1 MAEGKSWGGPGA
13 GFISPKGEMLVCL
26 TRWAHSG
33 SDFGGL
39 IVLLLP
45 GAVQSS
51 IIYFF
56 HRYFL
61 SSH

>member
-1 MAEGKSWGGPGA
+1 MAEGKSWGGPRA
-13 GFISPKGEMLVCL
+13 GFISPNGEMLVCL
-26 TRWAHSG
+26 IRWAHLG

-45 GAVQSS
+45 GDVQSS
-51 IIYFF
+51 INYFF
-56 HRYFL
+56 HRNFW